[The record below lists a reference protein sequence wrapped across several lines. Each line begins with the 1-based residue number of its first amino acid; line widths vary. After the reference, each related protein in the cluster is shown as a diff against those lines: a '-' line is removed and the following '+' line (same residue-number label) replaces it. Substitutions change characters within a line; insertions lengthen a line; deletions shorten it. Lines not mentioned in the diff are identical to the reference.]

1 MRAVHIRV
9 FKIPTI
15 LTGVRLKQGQQSQ
28 LRSLGGGS
36 PRVSGRRSPARLGEA
51 PWGPSYGISRALEPR
66 ILSAPFQ
73 AQPTHGPHPM
83 AERREAGSREEK
95 MLCEGAGR
103 ASVCRP
109 ARLVNPPEW
118 YGGGRERE
126 DNPPPL
132 PQKRESP
139 WSAMPKS
146 LKQQLCEHTYRQD
159 LVMKN
164 VFVLTQ
170 EQCRLQS
177 TYNPS
182 PSAELLLGQ
191 EMLDPNY
198 GKQDPTS
205 MSLSYGKVTL
215 LQVGSPPS
223 SLIHTQKI
231 RCIHPMSL
239 DSDGIEAFM
248 GS

>member
-28 LRSLGGGS
+28 LRSLDGGS
-36 PRVSGRRSPARLGEA
+36 PRVSGRRSAARLGEA
-51 PWGPSYGISRALEPR
+51 LQGPSYGISRALEPR

-83 AERREAGSREEK
+83 AERREAGSLGE
-95 MLCEGAGR
+95 MMQNAACEGAGR

-126 DNPPPL
+126 ENPPL

-139 WSAMPKS
+139 WSAMPQKS
-146 LKQQLCEHTYRQD
+146 QTAA
-159 LVMKN
+159 V
-164 VFVLTQ
+164 
-170 EQCRLQS
+170 
-177 TYNPS
+177 
-182 PSAELLLGQ
+182 
-191 EMLDPNY
+191 
-198 GKQDPTS
+198 
-205 MSLSYGKVTL
+205 
-215 LQVGSPPS
+215 
-223 SLIHTQKI
+223 
-231 RCIHPMSL
+231 
-239 DSDGIEAFM
+239 
-248 GS
+248 